1 MTRRPLLLAALALP
15 ALWLAAG
22 IWHNERALSAAPEWR
37 IPIEGYDPRD
47 PLRGRYIQFAYA
59 WQLSGDAALC
69 TDPAQ
74 CRLCL
79 GKAGGT
85 VVATIAPAPAAC
97 AHPVDLQAS
106 AIDMRRGFGPRAET
120 RFTSRIFVSETS
132 APLLEAQLRE
142 GPMEVVAAVTPD
154 GRLVNLRLQP
164 RGQPAG

>member
-22 IWHNERALSAAPEWR
+22 IWQNERALSAAPEWR

-79 GKAGGT
+79 ANAGGT
-85 VVATIAPAPAAC
+85 VVATIAPAPPAS
-97 AHPVDLQAS
+97 AHPLDLQAT
-106 AIDMRRGFGPRAET
+106 A
-120 RFTSRIFVSETS
+120 
-132 APLLEAQLRE
+132 
-142 GPMEVVAAVTPD
+142 
-154 GRLVNLRLQP
+154 
-164 RGQPAG
+164 